1 MDAAKHPSLPFGD
14 SLQLQTSV
22 PAKFEHLPPL
32 EEDGPAD
39 IVFKGGDIYTMDENN
54 PKVEALA
61 VKGER
66 ILAVG
71 NYAEIIPKIKPGY
84 TKIVSL
90 DGKTLLPGFIEAHQ
104 HAILLASARFMYLDI
119 SAYGR
124 DCTLRTK
131 EQVMEIINTEV
142 SKADPD
148 EWCMFLGWDI
158 ELIRDLPQLSADK
171 IDELFSKEI
180 PIVII
185 AQSGHSAWVNH
196 KTFEVCGITDDTPDP
211 PGGTYVK
218 DENGK
223 LTGQLLEE
231 PALQSVVS
239 KSPKSPQM
247 LIGAIKAIHDQWR
260 DYASR
265 GFTTVTELA
274 YRPECIQDLW
284 LSLTACLH
292 DCPIRLAL
300 YMNGES
306 TSKPCIIESSKLW
319 VAGVKFWADGSP
331 HAGTSAI
338 NEPYLHND
346 LTAQLS
352 FPPPPNYGHLNW
364 SYDEL
369 KEKVKVYHDQDKQI
383 SIHAHGER
391 AIQQSLDI
399 YQELIKPG
407 DDRRHRLEHVGLIT
421 EQQLQECRNIGV
433 TTSIFVDHL
442 YFYGNT
448 FAQYIFGPERTDRW
462 APVSTAIKHLG
473 KISIHQDHPT
483 FPGPPRPFA
492 NMKTAITRSQEIG
505 DPHHTVYGKEFC
517 ITIEEAIKA
526 YTTGPAYQ
534 LFKEKEIGSLEVGKF
549 ADLVILSVNPYNVDP
564 MKLDTDVEVVETY
577 ISGRCNH
584 IHKNRC

>member
-1 MDAAKHPSLPFGD
+1 MDPSSIFGD
-14 SLQLQTSV
+14 LSQLQTSV
-22 PAKFEHLPPL
+22 QPKFEHLPPL

-39 IVFKGGDIYTMDENN
+39 IVFKGGNIYTMDEKN
-54 PKVEALA
+54 PQVEALA

-71 NYAEIIPKIKPGY
+71 SCADIEPQIKLGH

-90 DGKTLLPGFIEAHQ
+90 SDGKTLLPGFIEAHQ
-104 HAILLASARFMYLDI
+104 HALLLAASKFLYTDI
-119 SAYGR
+119 AAYGR
-124 DCTLRTK
+124 DCQLRTK
-131 EQVMEIINTEV
+131 DQVLEIINAKV
-142 SKADPD
+142 SNANND

-171 IDELFSKEI
+171 IDNLFSKEI

-196 KTFEVCGITDDTPDP
+196 KTFEICKITDTTPDP

-218 DENGK
+218 EDGK

-231 PALQSVVS
+231 PAIVS
-239 KSPKSPQM
+239 IVGKCPKTFKM
-247 LIGAIKAIHDQWR
+247 LIGAVKAIHDQWR

-265 GFTTVTELA
+265 GFTTVTEMD
-274 YRPECIQDLW
+274 YRPELFQDLW
-284 LSLTACLH
+284 LSLIACMP

-306 TSKPCIIESSKLW
+306 GRKSNIIESSKLW
-319 VAGVKFWADGSP
+319 IAGVKFWADGSP
-331 HAGTSAI
+331 HAGTAAI
-338 NEPYLHND
+338 SQPYLRNE

-352 FPPPPNYGHLNW
+352 FPPPPTDCGILNW
-364 SYDEL
+364 QEEKL
-369 KEKVKVYHDQDKQI
+369 KEKVKIFHDQGKQI
-383 SIHAHGER
+383 AIHAHGER
-391 AIQQSLDI
+391 AIQESLSI

-421 EQQLQECRNIGV
+421 EDQLKMCREIGV

-448 FAQYIFGPERTDRW
+448 FAQYIFGCERTDRW
-462 APVSTAIKHLG
+462 APLATAIKYLDH
-473 KISIHQDHPT
+473 ISIHQDHPT
-483 FPGPPRPFA
+483 FPGPPLPFA
-492 NMKTAITRSQEIG
+492 NMKTAVTRTQGIG
-505 DPHHTVYGKEFC
+505 DRDNTVYGKEYC
-517 ITIEEAIKA
+517 ISIEEAIKA

-549 ADLVILSVNPYNVDP
+549 ADLVILSTNPFKVDP
-564 MKLDTDVEVVETY
+564 MTLDTDVEVVETY
-577 ISGRCNH
+577 IGGRCNY
-584 IHKNRC
+584 IKNRC